1 MGISIIIFI
10 VYDTYIDKSASILPP
25 YGLIVIAGVYV
36 FYKLNKNQL
45 SIIIKRAFY
54 FRSNPIIRQTFIM
67 TTLKLILRLIRK
79 SIFKV

>member
-1 MGISIIIFI
+1 
-10 VYDTYIDKSASILPP
+10 L
-25 YGLIVIAGVYV
+25 YV

-79 SIFKV
+79 SIFKG

>member
-1 MGISIIIFI
+1 MIYAYFFILIFFL
-10 VYDTYIDKSASILPP
+10 YLLRYL
-25 YGLIVIAGVYV
+25 YV